1 VSQECV
7 RPTLGCGEVNDVAVR
22 LEHVDL
28 LDLSDGLHVHLLEG
42 GLELLVVGASR
53 PVDLLLHTSGSSLA
67 AVTQA
72 LASNLVTASIFPVCF
87 SSRNAPF
94 PMLNQALRN
103 PRATT

>member
-1 VSQECV
+1 VD
-7 RPTLGCGEVNDVAVR
+7 DVAVR

-72 LASNLVTASIFPVCF
+72 LASNLVAASF
-87 SSRNAPF
+87 SRSVSAPEI
-94 PMLNQALRN
+94 LHLQCLIKLRIAH
-103 PRATT
+103 ATTYSRVTNPALQF